1 MDKMYK
7 VKSGA
12 NMKVIPEGSLE
23 WYKKARYKIF
33 GRLRKMIKPIPKRM
47 LVNSATI

>member
-12 NMKVIPEGSLE
+12 IMKVIPEGSLE

-33 GRLRKMIKPIPKRM
+33 GEVKKDDKADSKKNARK
-47 LVNSATI
+47 